1 MQHSYQSE
9 RYARSIINEFVS
21 NQRNLIDTA
30 PLVLDSSQ
38 SAELFKHATS
48 QPEGRVDLL
57 YRFTDDESQGPALGF
72 QQDGVEDEEEMYF
85 LAYIDP
91 RLAPSWQNQLDRYRS

>member
-38 SAELFKHATS
+38 SSEFFKHVANL
-48 QPEGRVDLL
+48 PEGRVDLL

-72 QQDGVEDEEEMYF
+72 QEDGAEDDEEMYL

-91 RLAPSWQNQLDRYRS
+91 RLARSWQNQLDRYRS

>member
-21 NQRNLIDTA
+21 SQRNLIDTA

-38 SAELFKHATS
+38 SVELFKQTEKP
-48 QPEGRVDLL
+48 PEGQIDLL

-72 QQDGVEDEEEMYF
+72 QQDGVEDDEEMYL

-91 RLAPSWQNQLDRYRS
+91 RLARSWQNQLDRYRS

>member
-21 NQRNLIDTA
+21 SQRNLIDTA
-30 PLVLDSSQ
+30 PLVLDASQ
-38 SAELFKHATS
+38 SAEFFKHAPN
-48 QPEGRVDLL
+48 QPEGLVDLL

-91 RLAPSWQNQLDRYRS
+91 RLASSWQNQLDRYRS

>member
-1 MQHSYQSE
+1 MQYSYQSE
-9 RYARSIINEFVS
+9 RYARSIISEFVS

-30 PLVLDSSQ
+30 PLVLDSGQ
-38 SAELFKHATS
+38 SAEFFQQATG

-72 QQDGVEDEEEMYF
+72 QQDGAEDDEEMYL

-91 RLAPSWQNQLDRYRS
+91 RLARSWQNQLDRYRS